1 MAVNV
6 DVQQG
11 LKMGLSAINVGNR
24 LSFILDATV
33 SGANTYATFRAR
45 VAANIAAATVY
56 QSNQQAGNVAIL
68 RGMDQANA
76 YGILTDT
83 NLNGKTTV
91 AGVQSL
97 FTAQA
102 PELPATYALSLPN

>member
-1 MAVNV
+1 MAVNT

-11 LKMGLSAINVGNR
+11 CKMGLSAINVGNR

-33 SGANTYATFRAR
+33 SGANTYATFRSR
-45 VAANIAAATVY
+45 VASNIGAAGVY
-56 QSNQQAGNVAIL
+56 QSNQQAGNLAIL

-83 NLNGKTTV
+83 NLNGLTTV
-91 AGVQSL
+91 AGVQGL
-97 FTAQA
+97 FVAQA
-102 PELPATYALSLPN
+102 PELPLTYALSLPQ